1 MKYVRFAH
9 GQTVGF
15 GILREKEIHCLTGD
29 FLLGEKED
37 GRVLPLDE
45 VRLLSPPIPTK
56 ALCTGLNIRDH
67 AEEMMLKL
75 PETPVVFLKPG
86 TAVIAAG
93 EAIRSPAL
101 SRQVDFEG
109 ELAVVIGKKA
119 KQISETEA
127 GKYIFGYSCANDVTA
142 RDLQSRQGQWT
153 VAKGF
158 DTFLPYGPWI
168 ETEVEPSALEIR
180 TLLNGKE
187 RQRSNTRNLIFS
199 VFYLV
204 SYLSHVMTLLPG
216 DLILTGTPSG
226 VGPMQ
231 PGDHVTVEI
240 SGIGS
245 LTNPIL

>member
-29 FLLGEKED
+29 FLSGAKEH

-45 VRLLSPPIPTK
+45 IRLLSPTVPSQ
-56 ALCTGLNIRDH
+56 ALCIGLNYRDH

-75 PETPVVFLKPG
+75 PETPVVFLKPS

-127 GKYIFGYSCANDVTA
+127 GEYIFGYSCANDVTA
-142 RDLQSRQGQWT
+142 RDLQPKQGQWT

-168 ETEVEPSALEIR
+168 ETKADPASLEIR

-199 VFYLV
+199 VPYLV
-204 SYLSHVMTLLPG
+204 SFLSHVMTLLPG

-226 VGPMQ
+226 VGPMH
-231 PGDHVTVEI
+231 PGDRVTVEI
-240 SGIGS
+240 SGVGS
-245 LTNPIL
+245 LTNPVQ